1 MSVAETIPSEVDV
14 EMARRF
20 LQLVDANDTF
30 TFQTFHDRQRAPK
43 KTERWPM

>member
-1 MSVAETIPSEVDV
+1 MSIAETIPPEVDV

-30 TFQTFHDRQRAPK
+30 TFSDISRP
-43 KTERWPM
+43 TEGRRRR